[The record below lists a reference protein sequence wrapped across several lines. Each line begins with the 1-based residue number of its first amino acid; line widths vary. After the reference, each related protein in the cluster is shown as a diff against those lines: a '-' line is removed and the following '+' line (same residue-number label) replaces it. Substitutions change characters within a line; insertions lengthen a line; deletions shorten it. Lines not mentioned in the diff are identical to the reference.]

1 MPRSLVEGA
10 VEEADANE
18 HDLQHGREHAQVA
31 AVTLPR
37 RVSGPGSRVAE
48 PSTAPRKQAS
58 STSPQQRVMRPC
70 PHSVRPVRR
79 SRSTPTWVEHYRCL
93 PGAGGGLH
101 ALAR

>member
-79 SRSTPTWVEHYRCL
+79 SRPTPT
-93 PGAGGGLH
+93 
-101 ALAR
+101 